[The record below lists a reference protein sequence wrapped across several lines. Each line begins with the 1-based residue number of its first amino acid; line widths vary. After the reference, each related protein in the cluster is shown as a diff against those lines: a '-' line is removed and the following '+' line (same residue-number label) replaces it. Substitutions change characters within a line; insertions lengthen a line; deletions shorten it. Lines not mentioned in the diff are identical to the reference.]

1 MQIQPACV
9 HCIFDDL
16 EGALRL
22 LVDDPAIAHRVI
34 EQALSLLA
42 DDYSRRE
49 VPSYYITEAH
59 RALKRIT
66 HIPVPFA
73 DLRRKANDVGIEI
86 SQRLVLP
93 PDPQG
98 RFAALVRWAIAGNC
112 LDFRTVGT
120 GYDMSIETM
129 HRLLAEHVARGLH
142 VDHTGEILTA
152 VKHARR
158 ILYVLDNVGEIAF
171 DKLLIQALQT
181 YAPVVATVRGGPIT
195 SDATMDDA
203 VQVGLDAVVPLILAG
218 PDTLGISLTEMS
230 DQLRRELDRADLVI
244 TKGQANYYVMDE
256 YRHGAPQ
263 NIACL
268 FTTKCDLVSAHFGL
282 TGKVN
287 IAVLLSGIQ

>member
-9 HCIFDDL
+9 PCIFDDL

-22 LVDDPAIAHRVI
+22 LVDDPAVAHRVM

-42 DDYSRRE
+42 EDYSRHE
-49 VPSYYITEAH
+49 VPSYYITEVH

-66 HIPVPFA
+66 HIDLPFA

-86 SQRLVLP
+86 AQRLVLP
-93 PDPQG
+93 SDPQE
-98 RFAALVRWAIAGNC
+98 RFADLVRWAIAGNC

-142 VDHTGEILTA
+142 IDHTGEILTA
-152 VKHARR
+152 VKDARR
-158 ILYVLDNVGEIAF
+158 VLYVLDNVGEIAF
-171 DKLLIQALQT
+171 DKLLIQELQT

-203 VQVGLDAVVPLILAG
+203 VQIGLDAVVPLILAG

-256 YRHGAPQ
+256 YRHRAPQ
-263 NIACL
+263 KIACL

-287 IAVLLSGIQ
+287 IAALLS